1 MAELVLYDI
10 THSKTIAVPEDDQH
24 FGRHLFFEC
33 DDKHVSRHHGLIK
46 SVKEGEI
53 RTVFIKALHE
63 TNHLYYRRNKCAE
76 LLELAKDEGVSLKE
90 GDQFGLLEKF
100 FWYEVRAKEDG
111 MNEENTQPAE
121 PLQAQSGDEVNNNDT
136 RMRTSTT
143 KRKPDELP
151 NSSEEARSSKR
162 NRANSEDQLP
172 CSSTSSDT
180 TEPVAAN
187 DSGPQSIKTETA
199 SPTST
204 VSVKPDPDAAG
215 SVKPDP
221 EAAGSVKPDPDA
233 AVDSKDGIFQLLPT
247 LPDTSTLRPSCEFGI
262 RCYRGGRDH
271 RDQFAHP
278 GDRDYRRPYFP
289 PAPADAPFCPYGAR
303 CYRRNPQ
310 HFVDFQHYDSNIYF

>member
-10 THSKTIAVPEDDQH
+10 THSKTIAVPEDDQN

-46 SVKEGEI
+46 YVKEGEI
-53 RTVFIKALHE
+53 RTIFIKALHP
-63 TNHLYYRRNKCAE
+63 TNHLYYRRNISAS
-76 LLELAKDEGVSLKE
+76 LLELAKDESVSLKV

-100 FWYEVRAKEDG
+100 FWYEVKAKEDG
-111 MNEENTQPAE
+111 MNEENTQTAE
-121 PLQAQSGDEVNNNDT
+121 PVRMNNNDAT
-136 RMRTSTT
+136 TRTSTT
-143 KRKPDELP
+143 KRKPDELLG
-151 NSSEEARSSKR
+151 SSEEAGSSKR

-172 CSSTSSDT
+172 CSSTSSDV

-187 DSGPQSIKTETA
+187 ESLPQSIKTEPA

-204 VSVKPDPDAAG
+204 VSVKPDPDAA
-215 SVKPDP
+215 
-221 EAAGSVKPDPDA
+221 
-233 AVDSKDGIFQLLPT
+233 VDTKDGILKPT
-247 LPDTSTLRPSCEFGI
+247 PALPDTTLRPSCDYGI

-271 RDQFAHP
+271 RDQYAHP

-289 PAPADAPFCPYGAR
+289 PAPPDAPFCPYGPR

-310 HFVDFQHYDSNIYF
+310 HFVDFQHLHPNIYF